1 MARARISKS
10 HQLQFS
16 FIGNLNI
23 WVHQFQYFLQV
34 AEGGNK
40 QFRAPGTTSSVCPF
54 VPFVLSAEQAT
65 LKAKDEHWS
74 LCRDGK
80 DLLFTPYF
88 CHPLLFL
95 CPRSEYGSD
104 FPNPCP
110 VICGDTGYTAW
121 GSKHDPTMG
130 LWLLPSNSIH
140 CCAGRVLSLP
150 LLQEQMLIFFT
161 CDSTNW
167 IIGADLTINA
177 RITKSQEFSG
187 WHNASL
193 RWWTKLLACC
203 LQPH

>member
-104 FPNPCP
+104 FLKSMSSN
-110 VICGDTGYTAW
+110 VWWHWVHSVGEQAW
-121 GSKHDPTMG
+121 PDHGTLAPAQQQH
-130 LWLLPSNSIH
+130 
-140 CCAGRVLSLP
+140 P
-150 LLQEQMLIFFT
+150 LLCWSCALPPLAAR
-161 CDSTNW
+161 TNANILHMW
-167 IIGADLTINA
+167 LHKLNHRSWPDH
-177 RITKSQEFSG
+177 KCQDHKVSG
-187 WHNASL
+187 V
-193 RWWTKLLACC
+193 
-203 LQPH
+203 